1 MKIRIGLAVAAL
13 ALCGCQIAT
22 KKYVRPVTPVTPG
35 AAEAPAVFGELKGND
50 EWKMA
55 SPSDASLKGKWWEI
69 FGDPRL
75 NELEETIAVNNFSVQ
90 QAEAQFR
97 QALAVIEQNRAAYYP
112 TITTAPGILQGD
124 RGPNS
129 GREGPT
135 SSFTVPFTVSW
146 APDLWGRVRLAVENS
161 TIATQNQA
169 ALLENV
175 RLTLQSTLAASYF
188 GLLGSDMQLSILNDT
203 IAAYETFLQLTM
215 NRFNGGIASKAEIS
229 LAQTQL
235 YTAQASAV
243 DLGVARNNFEHA
255 IAVLTG
261 RPPSALSIAR
271 GKIDGPPPPVPVA
284 VPSALLERRPDIAS
298 QERNVM
304 LANTNIGLQETAF
317 YPTFTLSAS
326 PALSSGSLLNLFT
339 WGSRL
344 WSTGPAISQTLYD
357 HGRRT
362 AQMRGLEAAYDSTV
376 AAYRQTVLTAIQQV
390 EDNLSTLRVLAQE
403 AGLQNQAV
411 ESANQSLQLETERYK
426 AGTSSYLNVIT
437 VQSIALNNQRT
448 AVTLLQRRMT
458 AAVNL
463 IVALGGGWDVKY
475 LPTADD
481 LKKPEMQD
489 PANTKKV
496 SVPSAQ

>member
-1 MKIRIGLAVAAL
+1 MQLRAGLGAAAL
-13 ALCGCQIAT
+13 LLCGCQIGP
-22 KKYVRPVTPVTPG
+22 KYVRPVTPVTPG
-35 AAEAPAVFGELKGND
+35 VADAPAAFEELQGND
-50 EWKMA
+50 EWKVA
-55 SPSDASLKGKWWEI
+55 TPTEAALKGKWWEI
-69 FGDPRL
+69 FSDPQL
-75 NELEETIAVNNFSVQ
+75 NELEELVGVNNFSVQ
-90 QAEAQFR
+90 QSEAQFR

-112 TITTAPGILQGD
+112 TLTTAPNILQGD

-135 SSFTVPFTVSW
+135 SGFATPFTISW
-146 APDLWGRVRLAVENS
+146 APDFWGRVRMAVENT
-161 TIATQNQA
+161 TIATQTQA

-175 RLTLQSTLAASYF
+175 RLTLQSTLAANYF
-188 GLLGSDMQLSILNDT
+188 GLLGSDMQLSLLNDT
-203 IAAYETFLQLTM
+203 IAAYETFLQLTV
-215 NRFNGGIASKAEIS
+215 NRFNGGIASRAEIS

-235 YTAQASAV
+235 YTAQAAAV
-243 DLGVARNNFEHA
+243 DLAVARNNFEHA

-261 RPPSALSIAR
+261 RPPSALKLPR
-271 GKIDGPPPPVPVA
+271 GRISGPPPPVPVA
-284 VPSALLERRPDIAS
+284 VPSVLLERRPDVAA

-317 YPTFTLSAS
+317 YPTLTISATPSLST
-326 PALSSGSLLNLFT
+326 GSLLNLFT

-344 WSTGPAISQTLYD
+344 WSTGPSISQTLYD

-362 AQMRGLEAAYDSTV
+362 AQMRGVEAAYDSTV
-376 AAYRQTVLTAIQQV
+376 ASYRQTVLTAIQQV

-437 VQSIALNNQRT
+437 VQTIALTNQRN

-463 IVALGGGWDVKY
+463 IVALGGGWDAKY

-481 LKKPEMQD
+481 LKKPELRD
-489 PANTKKV
+489 PANTKKIA
-496 SVPSAQ
+496 VPTAQN